1 MIAYLNYIDDIYDL
15 QYKTGDDF
23 LKIHFDLKYFD
34 DLDLLLQKCRVVDNH
49 KVSNQFIS
57 KIIMQKDANNFCI
70 LKAEKSQLVLFT
82 NSIESSKIA
91 LLRKIISK
99 FLKEESN
106 VKD

>member
-1 MIAYLNYIDDIYDL
+1 
-15 QYKTGDDF
+15 
-23 LKIHFDLKYFD
+23 
-34 DLDLLLQKCRVVDNH
+34 
-49 KVSNQFIS
+49 
-57 KIIMQKDANNFCI
+57 MQKDANNFCI